1 MSIASKG
8 NLNANYFCCIV
19 LKVKE
24 TTWENMNVVYKNT
37 LEISIFSQDTWT
49 FGCKKKVFMCI
60 VSYNTNIGIT
70 LDVQIY
76 KRKMFSNYILKHP

>member
-1 MSIASKG
+1 M
-8 NLNANYFCCIV
+8 V

-24 TTWENMNVVYKNT
+24 KTWENMYVVYKNI

-60 VSYNTNIGIT
+60 VSHNKNIGIT
-70 LDVQIY
+70 LHGQIY
-76 KRKMFSNYILKHP
+76 KRKMFSNYIIKHPWHY